1 MATRRI
7 VNPLFQVQALVPEL
21 GGKRSMGIKLT
32 LRKNEKIDSA
42 VRRFR
47 KLVDRAGIT
56 RELRNRKYYEKPSTA
71 KRRDRLRAIRRN
83 KNKKDEPG
91 R

>member
-1 MATRRI
+1 
-7 VNPLFQVQALVPEL
+7 
-21 GGKRSMGIKLT
+21 MGIKLT

-47 KLVDRAGIT
+47 KLVDRAGVT
-56 RELRNRKYYEKPSTA
+56 RELRNRKYYEKPSTV

-83 KNKKDEPG
+83 KNKKDEHG

>member
-1 MATRRI
+1 
-7 VNPLFQVQALVPEL
+7 
-21 GGKRSMGIKLT
+21 MGIKLT
-32 LRKNEKIDSA
+32 LRKNENIDSA

-56 RELRNRKYYEKPSTA
+56 RELRNRKYFEKPSTI

-83 KNKKDEPG
+83 KNKEDEPG

>member
-1 MATRRI
+1 
-7 VNPLFQVQALVPEL
+7 
-21 GGKRSMGIKLT
+21 MGIKLT
-32 LRKNEKIDSA
+32 LRKNENVDSA

-56 RELRNRKYYEKPSTA
+56 RELRNRKYYEKPSTVR
-71 KRRDRLRAIRRN
+71 RRDRLRAIRRN